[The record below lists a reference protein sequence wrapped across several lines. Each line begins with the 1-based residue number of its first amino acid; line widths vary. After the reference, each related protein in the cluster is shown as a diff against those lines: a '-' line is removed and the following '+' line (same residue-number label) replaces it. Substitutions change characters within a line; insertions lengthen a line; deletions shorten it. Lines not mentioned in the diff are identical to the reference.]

1 MKTRYKVLILLFLVS
16 AITYLDRICL
26 SVAGPSIQA
35 SLGLR
40 PEQWG
45 WVVGS
50 FVLTYAFFAV
60 PVASLGDRYGARKV
74 LTFIVLWWSA
84 FTFLTGAAGSFPM
97 LIVTSLLF
105 GIGESGGYPNSTGA
119 LSRWFPKVERAR
131 AVGVIW
137 TAARIGGALASIIVV
152 PILKSYGWRMPF
164 YVFASTGVL
173 WAIVWYG
180 WYRDN
185 PAEKRGITQE
195 ELEELRQEPKTMTAS
210 AAPWAIVLRN
220 SNVRNLMAMYCLYCF
235 GGYFYLSWL
244 PTYLVQGR
252 GFSQAQMAVWSSL
265 PFILGA
271 CGNLIG
277 GVTSDFLGKK
287 YGLKV
292 ARRSVGGVGLALAGT
307 FELLAVLTRENTLAA
322 AFLGL
327 GFGFMDCMLPAS
339 WAACLDIGRK
349 YAGTVSGAMH
359 MAGQAGSFLSTIA
372 FGYLV
377 RAFHSYDL
385 PLLPMALALLLSSV
399 LWLRIDPT
407 MPLLPEVLERNQS
420 GPRQLKNP
428 SEFIREG

>member
-1 MKTRYKVLILLFLVS
+1 MKTRYKVLVLLFLVS
-16 AITYLDRICL
+16 AITYLDRVCL
-26 SVAGPSIQA
+26 SVAGPSIQS

-50 FVLTYAFFAV
+50 FVLTYALFAI
-60 PVASLGDRYGARKV
+60 PAASLGDRYGARKV
-74 LTFIVLWWSA
+74 LTIIVLWWSA
-84 FTFLTGAAGSFPM
+84 FTFLTGAAISFPM

-105 GIGESGGYPNSTGA
+105 GMGESGGYPNSTGA

-137 TAARIGGALASIIVV
+137 TAARVGGALASILVV

-164 YVFASTGVL
+164 YIFASSGVI
-173 WAIVWYG
+173 WAAVWYG

-185 PAEKRGITQE
+185 PAEKSGVTKVEIA
-195 ELEELRQEPKTMTAS
+195 ELHQEPKT
-210 AAPWAIVLRN
+210 AAATGALWAIVLR
-220 SNVRNLMAMYCLYCF
+220 SENVRYLMAMYFFYCF

-244 PTYLVQGR
+244 PTYLVKGR
-252 GFSQAQMAVWSSL
+252 GFSQSQMAVWSSL

-277 GVTSDFLGKK
+277 GATSDFLGKR
-287 YGLKV
+287 YGLKL
-292 ARRSVGGVGLALAGT
+292 ARRSVGGVGLALAGM
-307 FELLAVLTRENTLAA
+307 FELLAVVTLNNNLAA
-322 AFLGL
+322 ASLGL

-377 RAFHSYDL
+377 RAFNSYDL
-385 PLLPMALALLLSSV
+385 PLVPMATALLLSSL
-399 LWLRIDPT
+399 LWLKIDPAL
-407 MPLLPEVLERNQS
+407 PLLPDVVEHAPSQQRVS
-420 GPRQLKNP
+420 G
-428 SEFIREG
+428 